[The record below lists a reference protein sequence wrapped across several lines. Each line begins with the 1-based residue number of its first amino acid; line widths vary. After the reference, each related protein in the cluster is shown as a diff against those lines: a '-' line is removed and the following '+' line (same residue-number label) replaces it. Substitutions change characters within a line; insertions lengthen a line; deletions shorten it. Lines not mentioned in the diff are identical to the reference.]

1 MLMEL
6 ALNTSPP
13 PHPSPAHVR
22 LTDRAA
28 KQILHV
34 LHQEKLK
41 KGYLRL
47 SVLGGGCSGF
57 QYQFSLE
64 TAVNPDDILVE
75 KAGTGLLV
83 DNISLPFLEN
93 CEIDF
98 VEDLS
103 GAGFQIRNPNAQS
116 SCGCGNSFA
125 PKM

>member
-1 MLMEL
+1 
-6 ALNTSPP
+6 
-13 PHPSPAHVR
+13 
-22 LTDRAA
+22 
-28 KQILHV
+28 
-34 LHQEKLK
+34 
-41 KGYLRL
+41 
-47 SVLGGGCSGF
+47 LGGGCSGF

-64 TAVNPDDILVE
+64 TAINTDDILVE

-83 DNISLPFLEN
+83 DSVSLPFLEN

-125 PKM
+125 PKI

>member
-1 MLMEL
+1 MEL
-6 ALNTSPP
+6 ALNTQPQASTPGGF
-13 PHPSPAHVR
+13 VR
-22 LTDRAA
+22 LTERAA
-28 KQILHV
+28 KQILHI
-34 LHQEKLK
+34 LHMEKLK

-57 QYQFSLE
+57 QYKFSLE
-64 TAVNPDDILVE
+64 TETQADDQVIE
-75 KAGTGLLV
+75 KAGAGLLI
-83 DNISLPFLEN
+83 DTTSLPFLEN